1 MVLNLI
7 TNALDSLTD
16 EGTVTVSLKQQTED
30 LVLSVTD
37 TGCGMTPEVRKNLFE
52 PFFTRR
58 PDGQGTGLGLSI
70 TYRIITDHGGQVV
83 GTSAGP
89 GTGSCFE
96 VTLPLAPNDVK
107 HEENR
112 KVG

>member
-1 MVLNLI
+1 MI

-16 EGTVTVSLKQQTED
+16 GGKVTISLKQRTDD

-37 TGCGMTPEVRKNLFE
+37 TGCGMTAEVKKHLFE

-70 TYRIITDHGGQVV
+70 THRIITDHGGQLI

-96 VTLPLAPNDVK
+96 VTLPLAPNDVS
-107 HEENR
+107 HEEKR